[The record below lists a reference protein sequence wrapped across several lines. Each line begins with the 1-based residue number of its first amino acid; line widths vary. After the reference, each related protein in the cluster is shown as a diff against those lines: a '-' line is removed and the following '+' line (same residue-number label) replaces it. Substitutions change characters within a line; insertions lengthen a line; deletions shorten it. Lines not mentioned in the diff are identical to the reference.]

1 MKNYYEELEVSKNA
15 SDEVINRAYKVLAK
29 KYHPDTTT
37 VDKQLAEERFKK
49 ISEAYETLSNKQK
62 RAEYDKTL
70 VPDIDV
76 NKYNKMLQDN
86 KRLSQE
92 LLRLKAELDNI
103 NTTKVNYKN
112 NRTNTNQ
119 SYNNYSNSYRN
130 INYTQPNNN
139 RNVNYTQPN
148 YSHGQQYRK
157 ITFLDE
163 LKYKLNEF
171 LKKCISIMLT
181 IGIMLIAL
189 SILYI
194 IPSTRN
200 FLINDLHLGI
210 LFGIFK

>member
-62 RAEYDKTL
+62 REAYDKTL
-70 VPDIDV
+70 TPDVDI

-86 KRLSQE
+86 RKLSQE

-103 NTTKVNYKN
+103 NSNHVNYN
-112 NRTNTNQ
+112 STNQRTNTNY
-119 SYNNYSNSYRN
+119 SNYSNPYQN
-130 INYTQPNNN
+130 INYNQNNYN
-139 RNVNYTQPN
+139 TNPQYQKNS
-148 YSHGQQYRK
+148 YS
-157 ITFLDE
+157 FFDE
-163 LKYKLNEF
+163 LKYKFNELF
-171 LKKCISIMLT
+171 KKGISLLLT
-181 IGIMLIAL
+181 IGIIFITL
-189 SILYI
+189 SILYL

>member
-1 MKNYYEELEVSKNA
+1 MKDFYEELEVSKNA
-15 SDEVINRAYKVLAK
+15 SDEIINRAYKVLAK